1 DRPGVRPGPMGRGRR
16 FRQRHPVRGAGI
28 PNRLRAHP
36 GGRRARPGNP
46 RRNGPRP
53 RPHSGPAVDLPCGG
67 GGHRGLDRPC
77 RGSTRAPRRTGVA
90 AYRPAHLRR
99 QHLPTSDA
107 QGKGWAR
114 QVIADLAPATVVD
127 VGPGDGTYVR
137 LARDVTPDTWWA
149 GVEAWGPYV
158 TQFGLDRLYDQVVVA
173 DVRHLD
179 PHTVALHPD

>member
-1 DRPGVRPGPMGRGRR
+1 M
-16 FRQRHPVRGAGI
+16 
-28 PNRLRAHP
+28 
-36 GGRRARPGNP
+36 
-46 RRNGPRP
+46 
-53 RPHSGPAVDLPCGG
+53 
-67 GGHRGLDRPC
+67 
-77 RGSTRAPRRTGVA
+77 
-90 AYRPAHLRR
+90 
-99 QHLPTSDA
+99 PTSDA
-107 QGKGWAR
+107 QGKSWAR

-179 PHTVALHPD
+179 PYTVALHPDLVILGDVLEHMTQLEARGVLARMRAWARHVLVSVPLLHLDQDAYQGNWFEIHREHWTAEQMRAELGAGLADCWEGDVLGYYLWSSPLNPPERTQ